1 MDLSVAP
8 HHDWRVGEPSVTLRK
23 RGLMRSIAFGVRHI
37 EEIVNANLPLPVINQ
52 VCLYLVHSADTDGVF
67 AKLTCTRSWFRK
79 DVLDYSKAHGIA
91 LEVSEGDS
99 LYLRQHFKHP
109 HVLSPTGIL
118 VTVLEAA
125 LQTSYAPEASSNS
138 QASVAVR
145 SDYFRIAL

>member
-1 MDLSVAP
+1 
-8 HHDWRVGEPSVTLRK
+8 
-23 RGLMRSIAFGVRHI
+23 MRSIAFGVRHI

-91 LEVSEGDS
+91 LEVSE
-99 LYLRQHFKHP
+99 
-109 HVLSPTGIL
+109 